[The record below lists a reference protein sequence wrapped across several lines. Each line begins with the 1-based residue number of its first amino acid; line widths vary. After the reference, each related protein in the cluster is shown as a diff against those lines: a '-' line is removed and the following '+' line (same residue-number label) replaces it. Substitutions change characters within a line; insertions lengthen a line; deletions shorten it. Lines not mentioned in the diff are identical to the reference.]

1 MTTLL
6 LVSQQEMKRMQQ
18 SVDLGWEWQR
28 YKMSRLFFL
37 FIVGIHLFGQIF
49 ATDQLFDAG
58 VFTIHEGLFGGQVW
72 RFFSAGFFHVN
83 GNHLIGVAS
92 CFYFFAPML
101 EQRIGRRKMLTLLM
115 ASSVAA
121 TIFYTLLVVVHLVPD
136 DEMRWLVGGTAMCLA
151 MLAALFKLSGDQ
163 MIRLMFIQK
172 PFRLKW
178 VIVTLGLL
186 WVLPLI
192 LQRGVIGE
200 TSQASQS
207 SHLIGILI
215 GVLVVIWESNKHKKV
230 KGTKKKPKY
239 TPKIKPRT
247 AVKLQD
253 GEVDKILDKISA
265 DGFQSLSAKERKTLE
280 DAANNK
286 DE

>member
-1 MTTLL
+1 
-6 LVSQQEMKRMQQ
+6 MQQ
-18 SVDLGWEWQR
+18 SVGLSWEWQR

-37 FIVGIHLFGQIF
+37 LIVGIHLFGQIF
-49 ATDQLFDAG
+49 ATEQLFEAG
-58 VFTIHEGLFGGQVW
+58 VFTIHQGLFGGQVW

-83 GNHLIGVAS
+83 GNHLIGVAL

-101 EQRIGRRKMLTLLM
+101 EQRIGRKKMLIMLM
-115 ASSVAA
+115 ASTVAS
-121 TIFYTLLVVVHLVPD
+121 TIFYSLLVVLHIVPD
-136 DEMRWLVGGTAMCLA
+136 DDMRWVVGGTAMSMA
-151 MLAALFKLSGDQ
+151 MLAALFKVSGDE

-178 VIVTLGLL
+178 VIVALALL

-192 LQRGVIGE
+192 VQRGAIGE

-215 GVLVVIWESNKHKKV
+215 GVLVVSWESHKHQKV

-247 AVKLQD
+247 SVKLKD
-253 GEVDKILDKISA
+253 GKVDEILDKISA

-280 DAANNK
+280 NAADNK